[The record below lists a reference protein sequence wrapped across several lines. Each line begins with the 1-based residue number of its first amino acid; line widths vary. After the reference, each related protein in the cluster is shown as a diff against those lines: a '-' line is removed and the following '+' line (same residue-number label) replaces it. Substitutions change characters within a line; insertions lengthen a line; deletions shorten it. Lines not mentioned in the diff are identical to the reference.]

1 MTNLEE
7 GSLVEVKTN
16 VEVADVTE
24 FIAGIEWVD
33 VISVSVPE
41 VANV

>member
-1 MTNLEE
+1 MTDLEE

-16 VEVADVTE
+16 VEVADVIE
-24 FIAGIEWVD
+24 FLQGIEWVD